1 MAPKI
6 PSEKELAAELAK
18 TVREIYA
25 SGEHEG
31 LTVNFVRS
39 RAEEKLG
46 LTAGFFKS
54 EEWKTKSKELIKDT
68 VVSDTSH
75 PN

>member
-1 MAPKI
+1 MAPNM

-31 LTVNFVRS
+31 LTVNLVRS
-39 RAEEKLG
+39 RTEEKLG
-46 LTAGFFKS
+46 LSAGFFKS
-54 EEWKTKSKELIKDT
+54 DEWKIKSKELIKDT
-68 VVSDTSH
+68 VVSDTFH
-75 PN
+75 LV